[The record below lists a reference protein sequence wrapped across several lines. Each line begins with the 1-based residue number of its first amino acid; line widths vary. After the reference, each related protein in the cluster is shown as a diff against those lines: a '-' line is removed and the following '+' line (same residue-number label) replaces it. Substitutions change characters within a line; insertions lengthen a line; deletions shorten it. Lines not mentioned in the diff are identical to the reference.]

1 MSMLPASFLNFVPES
16 VMSKRILILATVAL
30 LWFSWSWPALGAQ
43 EPQAQQS
50 LGDLARQVRRNKE
63 TNSTR
68 PKTVITDDTLPSK
81 KEMDSSALV
90 SEFDDEEDAKNANA
104 APEEARKL
112 VLLGNAK
119 YEEHNFQAAIEA
131 YLQAIRIY
139 PNRWKYHY
147 NLGCAYGHLDK
158 MQEAIAAYQRAK
170 ALAPKRLEICQNLG
184 HALCKTGQW
193 NEAIAEFEELLKID
207 PTWNMARPCLY
218 QALLATGRNVEAQ
231 KVYED
236 EQKYKPMGHAE
247 SSE

>member
-1 MSMLPASFLNFVPES
+1 
-16 VMSKRILILATVAL
+16 
-30 LWFSWSWPALGAQ
+30 
-43 EPQAQQS
+43 
-50 LGDLARQVRRNKE
+50 
-63 TNSTR
+63 
-68 PKTVITDDTLPSK
+68 
-81 KEMDSSALV
+81 
-90 SEFDDEEDAKNANA
+90 
-104 APEEARKL
+104 
-112 VLLGNAK
+112 
-119 YEEHNFQAAIEA
+119 
-131 YLQAIRIY
+131 
-139 PNRWKYHY
+139 
-147 NLGCAYGHLDK
+147 

>member
-1 MSMLPASFLNFVPES
+1 MLACFSSFVPGGVVSQRTSFLVT
-16 VMSKRILILATVAL
+16 LAL
-30 LWFSWSWPALGAQ
+30 LWFSWPPAVRAQ
-43 EPQAQQS
+43 DPEGQQS
-50 LGDLARQVRRNKE
+50 LGDLARQVRKDKE

-81 KEMDSSALV
+81 KGLESSAPV
-90 SEFDDEEDAKNANA
+90 SEFDDEEDQKNANE
-104 APEEARKL
+104 APEEAKKL

-131 YLQAIRIY
+131 YLQAIRLY

-170 ALAPKRLEICQNLG
+170 GLAPKRLEIRQNLG
-184 HALCKTGQW
+184 HALCKVNRW

-218 QALLATGRNVEAQ
+218 EALRAVGRNIEAQ
-231 KVYED
+231 KVYEE
-236 EQKYKPMGHAE
+236 EQKYRAMGYE
-247 SSE
+247 P

>member
-1 MSMLPASFLNFVPES
+1 LLCFGFLG
-16 VMSKRILILATVAL
+16 
-30 LWFSWSWPALGAQ
+30 LG
-43 EPQAQQS
+43 PW
-50 LGDLARQVRRNKE
+50 ARKNRRRSNRRDKE

-81 KEMDSSALV
+81 KGNGVLSAG
-90 SEFDDEEDAKNANA
+90 EWIRRWGGRENANA
-104 APEEARKL
+104 APEEAKKL

-119 YEEHNFQAAIEA
+119 YEEHNFQAAIET

-170 ALAPKRLEICQNLG
+170 TLAPKRLEIRQNLG
-184 HALCKTGQW
+184 HALCKTGRW

-231 KVYED
+231 RVYED
-236 EQKYKPMGHAE
+236 EQKYKPMVHAE